1 MALGSATEGVPL
13 VAIPKTMDNDVR
25 GTEYC
30 IGFSTAVTRAKEL
43 INRQRTTLGSHERIG
58 VFRIFGRNA
67 GYSAWYAAYVTSA
80 RCVIPEAPFDLDAL
94 AGVLADDRRLNPSGY
109 AFVIASE
116 GAMWT
121 GGELPEI
128 GDADAFG
135 HRHKADVGYALAA
148 ELRRRTGIETVNSD
162 LTYDLRSGD
171 PDALDQMVAI
181 TFANVAMDLLADG
194 VTGRMVAIRGR
205 EVRPRRPARS
215 GPGRAP
221 PRRRGALQRSPLPA
235 ALRGQAR
242 CTAPPRRGAT
252 GVSEGIWDPPRRLL
266 TIGLIGLITAV
277 AFEGLAVST
286 ILPAVA
292 ADLDG
297 LTLYGWAFSA
307 FWLTNILG
315 ITLAGS
321 DADLHGPRRAFIAG
335 VLAFVIG
342 LVVATVATGMPM
354 LIAARAIQG
363 LGSGAIGAVVYV
375 VVARGYAPH
384 AHPRMLAVMSTA
396 WVVPGL
402 IGPALAAWV
411 ASVLHWRWVFG
422 GLGVPVLVLAAVAL
436 GPISA
441 LHAADEPAGDRG
453 RRAWQATRL
462 ATGSLLFLSGL
473 SLRPLWLGAAICL
486 AGATL
491 TGLAARRLL
500 PAGALRLRRGAAAV
514 PLLVFGTAFA
524 FFGAET
530 YIPLAVTNVRHAGL
544 AAGALALS
552 ASTITWT
559 AGSWLQARLVP
570 RGWRAGL
577 VGLGALV
584 IALGIAT
591 AELVLLP
598 AVPVW
603 VAAIAWAIS
612 GLGMGLAY
620 TTLSLLT
627 LETAEAGREGAASA
641 TLQLTF
647 TLGTA
652 FGTGIGGA
660 WVAAAATGVLSLGSA
675 IGLALGLTALVVLA
689 VAALSGRVP
698 RAGRASG
705 AVLLDPSVLPPV
717 R

>member
-1 MALGSATEGVPL
+1 M
-13 VAIPKTMDNDVR
+13 
-25 GTEYC
+25 
-30 IGFSTAVTRAKEL
+30 
-43 INRQRTTLGSHERIG
+43 
-58 VFRIFGRNA
+58 
-67 GYSAWYAAYVTSA
+67 
-80 RCVIPEAPFDLDAL
+80 
-94 AGVLADDRRLNPSGY
+94 
-109 AFVIASE
+109 
-116 GAMWT
+116 
-121 GGELPEI
+121 
-128 GDADAFG
+128 
-135 HRHKADVGYALAA
+135 
-148 ELRRRTGIETVNSD
+148 
-162 LTYDLRSGD
+162 
-171 PDALDQMVAI
+171 
-181 TFANVAMDLLADG
+181 
-194 VTGRMVAIRGR
+194 
-205 EVRPRRPARS
+205 
-215 GPGRAP
+215 
-221 PRRRGALQRSPLPA
+221 
-235 ALRGQAR
+235 
-242 CTAPPRRGAT
+242 
-252 GVSEGIWDPPRRLL
+252 SEGIWDPPRRLL

-286 ILPAVA
+286 VLPAVA

-297 LTLYGWAFSA
+297 LSLYGWAFSA
-307 FWLTNILG
+307 FWLTNIIG

-321 DADLHGPRRAFIAG
+321 DADLRGPRRGFIAG
-335 VLAFVIG
+335 VLGFVIG

-354 LIAARAIQG
+354 LIAGRAVQG

-375 VVARGYAPH
+375 VVARGYPPL

-422 GLGVPVLVLAAVAL
+422 GLSVPVLVLAAVAL

-441 LHAADEPAGDRG
+441 LRAADEPATDRA
-453 RRAWQATRL
+453 RRAWEATRL
-462 ATGSLLFLSGL
+462 AAGSLLFLSGL
-473 SLRPLWLGAAICL
+473 SLRPPWLGAAICV
-486 AGATL
+486 AGALL

-500 PAGALRLRRGAAAV
+500 PAGALRARRGAAAV

-530 YIPLAVTNVRHAGL
+530 YIPLAVTDVRHAGL
-544 AAGALALS
+544 AAGAVALS

-577 VGLGALV
+577 VGVGALV

-591 AELVLLP
+591 AALVLLP

-603 VAAIAWAIS
+603 VAALAWAIS

-627 LETAEAGREGAASA
+627 LETAEPGREGAASA
-641 TLQLTF
+641 ALQLTF

-675 IGLALGLTALVVLA
+675 IGLAFGLTVLVVLGVA
-689 VAALSGRVP
+689 VLSGRVP
-698 RAGRASG
+698 SAGRAS
-705 AVLLDPSVLPPV
+705 AHVLLDPTVLPPV